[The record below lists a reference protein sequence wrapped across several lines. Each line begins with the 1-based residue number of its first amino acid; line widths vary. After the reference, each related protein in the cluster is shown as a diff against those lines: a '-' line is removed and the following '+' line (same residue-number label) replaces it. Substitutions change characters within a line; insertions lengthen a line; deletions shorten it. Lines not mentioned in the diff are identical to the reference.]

1 MASVVLYNTESKK
14 SRFMGVLVTV
24 FLHLLLFVVCFKM
37 IFINDTVVLPM
48 VQIEVLDEPE
58 PEPVM
63 KTEQFEIKPVVTGKK
78 VEEILSEPTEKAEID
93 DQGDVEVPV
102 EKPVE
107 IDNRS
112 LFKSQDV
119 GKVADVASGSRE
131 DSKVLFA
138 GDNVPNAAA
147 SDEMPSF
154 DLSGRNI
161 MGKLEQPANT
171 SNREGR
177 VVVEITVNQK
187 GQVTKAQA
195 RVKGT
200 TIQDAVL
207 WKAAEEAAR
216 KTLFNTDIEAPPLQ
230 IGTITY
236 VFRLK

>member
-1 MASVVLYNTESKK
+1 
-14 SRFMGVLVTV
+14 MGVLVTV

>member
-1 MASVVLYNTESKK
+1 M
-14 SRFMGVLVTV
+14 
-24 FLHLLLFVVCFKM
+24 
-37 IFINDTVVLPM
+37 
-48 VQIEVLDEPE
+48 
-58 PEPVM
+58 
-63 KTEQFEIKPVVTGKK
+63 
-78 VEEILSEPTEKAEID
+78 
-93 DQGDVEVPV
+93 EVPV

-112 LFKSQDV
+112 LFKSQYV

-138 GDNVPNAAA
+138 GYNVPNAAA